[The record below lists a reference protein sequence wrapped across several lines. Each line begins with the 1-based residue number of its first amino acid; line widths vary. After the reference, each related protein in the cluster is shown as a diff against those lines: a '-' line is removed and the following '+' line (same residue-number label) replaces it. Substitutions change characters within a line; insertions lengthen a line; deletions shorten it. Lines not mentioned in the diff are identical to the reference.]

1 MNVLNKEKFN
11 QYGKLK
17 LYAAVYFG
25 LFSLSMFAEGN
36 KNPFNTRRV
45 GDDVVKIDIIIN
57 KDDINDYEEDIEDTY
72 KEEGDLIYLDQIE
85 DEEENKIKKKNEKIN
100 KLEQFIR
107 KVDEKFN
114 PIIKFQIGKS
124 YGIWY
129 LLKTE
134 DISET
139 DLENIRY
146 DFIQEQNGYKLIK
159 SYFDPKSNVW
169 SENNQRAWIEEKKGN
184 VYLEVQKK
192 YFKNNKNKILFF
204 DKNYQY
210 MVIKFDDGFTRVLSR
225 HPNNQKISLEGEE
238 LAEFNQIIGERTDL
252 KDIFYNME
260 IKSIREIEAEK
271 RKEELKRKTDELE
284 RQLTANPSQ
293 VFQIDTI
300 GARRALERE
309 MRNQK
314 ENTAKFETKN
324 GTENV
329 KVIKL
334 DDKDLKNGNE
344 IENNDNSTEIN
355 KKN

>member
-17 LYAAVYFG
+17 LYAAVCFG

-85 DEEENKIKKKNEKIN
+85 DEEENKIQKKNEKIN

-169 SENNQRAWIEEKKGN
+169 SENNQRAWIEEKKGD
-184 VYLEVQKK
+184 VYLEVEKK
-192 YFKNNKNKILFF
+192 YFKNNKKSFIGFIPLLSKPVSIIIHFMSFNFCIISTLSFGVEIYTSF
-204 DKNYQY
+204 PS
-210 MVIKFDDGFTRVLSR
+210 VINLS
-225 HPNNQKISLEGEE
+225 NNS
-238 LAEFNQIIGERTDL
+238 FL
-252 KDIFYNME
+252 KLN
-260 IKSIREIEAEK
+260 R
-271 RKEELKRKTDELE
+271 
-284 RQLTANPSQ
+284 P
-293 VFQIDTI
+293 
-300 GARRALERE
+300 
-309 MRNQK
+309 
-314 ENTAKFETKN
+314 
-324 GTENV
+324 
-329 KVIKL
+329 
-334 DDKDLKNGNE
+334 
-344 IENNDNSTEIN
+344 
-355 KKN
+355 

>member
-17 LYAAVYFG
+17 LYIVACFG
-25 LFSLSMFAEGN
+25 MFSLSVFSEGS

-45 GDDVVKIDIIIN
+45 GDDALKIDIIIN

-72 KEEGDLIYLDQIE
+72 KKEGDLIYLDQIK
-85 DEEENKIKKKNEKIN
+85 DEKENEIKKKNEKLN
-100 KLEQFIR
+100 KLERFIR
-107 KVDEKFN
+107 KIDEKFN
-114 PIIKFQIGKS
+114 PLIKFQIGKS
-124 YGIWY
+124 YGTWY
-129 LLKTE
+129 LIKTE

-139 DLENIRY
+139 KLENVQY
-146 DFIQEQNGYKLIK
+146 DFIQEQNGYKLVK
-159 SYFDPKSNVW
+159 SYFDPETNVW

-184 VYLEVQKK
+184 VYLDIEEK

-210 MVIKFDDGFTRVLSR
+210 MIIKFNDGFTKVLSR
-225 HPNNQKISLEGEE
+225 YPNNEKILLEGKE
-238 LAEFNQIIGERTDL
+238 LTEFNQLMEKRENLRDV
-252 KDIFYNME
+252 FYNKN
-260 IKSIREIEAEK
+260 IKSIRQIETERK
-271 RKEELKRKTDELE
+271 KEELKRKTDELE
-284 RQLTANPSQ
+284 RQLSENPSQ